1 MYTPWSVLDRLRIMT
16 TADKTSLP
24 TIIPIKSI
32 FENQEDKQEKIRE
45 IGVTAVWSLSSCKT
59 GTLTL

>member
-1 MYTPWSVLDRLRIMT
+1 MAAVDT
-16 TADKTSLP
+16 TSLS

-59 GTLTL
+59 GKLTL